1 MDRSKSRM
9 DGIEEQIS
17 ELKAS
22 KIEVTQSK
30 QQRENRLGKIMN
42 RASGTCGTTTNN
54 LTFVSLDS
62 WEEKKDNNEKVLDF
76 LKTKTTSPYPV

>member
-1 MDRSKSRM
+1 
-9 DGIEEQIS
+9 
-17 ELKAS
+17 
-22 KIEVTQSK
+22 
-30 QQRENRLGKIMN
+30 MN

-62 WEEKKDNNEKVLDF
+62 WEKKKENNEKVLDF